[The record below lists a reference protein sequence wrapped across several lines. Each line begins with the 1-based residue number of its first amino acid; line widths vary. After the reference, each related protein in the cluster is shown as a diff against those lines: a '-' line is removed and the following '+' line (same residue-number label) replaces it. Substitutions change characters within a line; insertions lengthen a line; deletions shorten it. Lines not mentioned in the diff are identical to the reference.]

1 MKKKL
6 NSMRVK
12 RRLNFSYRFIIITF
26 SIVSAIILLFM
37 LYMTSDYRK
46 VLDNYAYPQGDIALA
61 MNETAEVRSALRGA
75 IGYETDEY
83 INKMKDAHD
92 EHIKAFEEKLEEIR
106 PTMVTDEGEACMA
119 AIDKAW
125 AAYLEIDAKVMEIGA
140 TTDAEMSTKAQTMM
154 FDEVA
159 PAYEA
164 LDAALDELM
173 AVNVEKGSA
182 EENWLQVLV
191 LIALILTVLIIATE
205 AFVSS
210 KLAQIISS
218 SIEKPLGEMSKR
230 LVTFAEGDLDSE
242 FPTVDSD
249 DEISEMIEA
258 AHDMAGRLHNI
269 INDAG
274 RLLNEMANGNFAIA
288 TEYEEQYTGAFN
300 ALLMGIRKMNR
311 QMDKTLKGVDEASKQ
326 VAEGSANLSEAA
338 QAMAEGA
345 ADQAATVEEIQA
357 TINELNEGIKIT
369 ATKLETAYTEAKGY
383 AGTAENS
390 RTDMEALMEA
400 MGRISEASEKI
411 GNIISEIEDIA
422 SQTNLLSLNA
432 SIEAAR
438 AGDAGRG
445 FAVVAEQIRTLAEQ
459 SSKSAVDSRTLIE
472 ASIHEVGEGN
482 RIAIEASNSLKEVV
496 AGVQSIAENAKTMS
510 EISTDQAAGMQQA
523 DIAIARISEVVQNNS
538 ATSQETSATS
548 EELTAQ
554 AITLSEMV
562 SQFKLREE

>member
-159 PAYEA
+159 PAYEV